1 MRFVLP
7 GLAYQKK
14 FYSGTARRFDGFT
27 GAISD
32 LTNDLM
38 TNSDLQ
44 PTVTTF
50 HSTGQQHKY
59 HGSANSKTPWS

>member
-1 MRFVLP
+1 MRIVLP
-7 GLAYQKK
+7 VLAYQQK

-38 TNSDLQ
+38 TNSDFQ

-50 HSTGQQHKY
+50 HSTRQQHKY
-59 HGSANSKTPWS
+59 HGSAKSKTLWS